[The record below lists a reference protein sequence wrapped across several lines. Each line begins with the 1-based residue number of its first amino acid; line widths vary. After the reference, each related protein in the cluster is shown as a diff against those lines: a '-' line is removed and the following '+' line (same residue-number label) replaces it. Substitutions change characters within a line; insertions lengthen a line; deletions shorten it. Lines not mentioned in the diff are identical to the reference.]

1 MSAVPVQRLPLS
13 LHEPDSTPEYS
24 WVGQTA
30 RAIGTLVH
38 RELQRHAW
46 CGAGR
51 PVGDV
56 AGHSDY
62 GAALAELGVPQRE
75 RAAAGQRIA
84 AALAR
89 TLQDPRGQWLLQ
101 APQREASSERRLT
114 GVVDGQVVNA
124 IVDRMLVDDAGVRW
138 VIDFKTGAHE
148 GGDLQAFIDSEAQR
162 HAPQLQRYAAL
173 AAGLGPEPVRCA
185 LYFPLLGVF
194 RELT

>member
-1 MSAVPVQRLPLS
+1 MMA
-13 LHEPDSTPEYS
+13 T
-24 WVGQTA
+24 TFN
-30 RAIGTLVH
+30 
-38 RELQRHAW
+38 
-46 CGAGR
+46 GR
-51 PVGDV
+51 TQVRGR
-56 AGHSDY
+56 G
-62 GAALAELGVPQRE
+62 
-75 RAAAGQRIA
+75 IA